1 MSPRPTLNR
10 AVATMLASVALSACA
25 TGEEAVDAG
34 QAATYL
40 ERLPSEEVVYFVL
53 PDRFENGD
61 PANDL
66 GGFSGDRLA
75 TGFDPEARGF
85 FHGGDLAG
93 LTSRLDY
100 LQGMGIT
107 AIWFAPI
114 FQNKPVQ
121 GPPGQES
128 AGYHGYWVTDFTR
141 PDAHFGTR
149 EEFAAFVE
157 AAHARGMKVYMDIIT
172 NHTADVITYADG
184 PDTNFEYRSLGDYP
198 YSTRGGLD
206 GEAINPGFMGHEDSS
221 EENFALLVDPNYA
234 YIPQVPEA
242 ERNVKVPAW
251 LNDPIYYHNR
261 GNSSFTGEDSRYG
274 DFSGLDDL
282 FTEHPRVRA
291 GMQEI
296 FCDWISQTRVDGFR
310 IDTARHVDPG
320 FWQEFVPAMQS
331 CATAAGI
338 PNFHMF
344 GEVYKDIP
352 ENGYIAEYTRRDG
365 LPAVLDFAF
374 QAAMRDVLGRDQGTV
389 VLAHM
394 FDGDVLYE
402 GGEETARNLPT
413 FLGNHDMG
421 RFSTLIRQD
430 MPGISQKELLDRVK
444 LGHAMMMSLRGSPV
458 IYYGDE
464 QGFVGDGDDQKARE
478 DMFPSRTP
486 DYNDNLLIGADG
498 TTADSNFDR
507 DHPLYRLI
515 AEFSAIRQAHPALT
529 RGRQQIR
536 HYEQEPG
543 IFAAARF
550 DSVDGTEYLAVFN
563 TSAQQRSAN
572 IQLNYRARQFE
583 TLSGNCPDAVSA
595 PGSAAFTLPA
605 FGWAVCRAKEDAR

>member
-1 MSPRPTLNR
+1 MSIRHALG
-10 AVATMLASVALSACA
+10 LALACVALPGCA
-25 TGEEAVDAG
+25 TAQVTHEQAEAPA
-34 QAATYL
+34 YL
-40 ERLPSEEVVYFVL
+40 ERLPSEEVIYFVL

-61 PANDL
+61 PSNDS
-66 GGFSGDRLA
+66 GEFSGGRLQ

-85 FHGGDLAG
+85 FHGGDLVG
-93 LTSRLDY
+93 LTARLDY
-100 LQGMGIT
+100 LEGLGVT

-121 GPPGQES
+121 GPPGDES

-141 PDAHFGTR
+141 PDSHFGTR
-149 EEFAAFVE
+149 EEFVAFVD

-184 PDTNFEYRSLGDYP
+184 DETNFEYRSLGDYP
-198 YSTRGGLD
+198 YSTRGGVD
-206 GEAINPGFMGHEDSS
+206 GEPINPGFTGDEDSR
-221 EENFALLVDPNYA
+221 EENFARLVDPSYA
-234 YIPQVPEA
+234 YIPEVPEA
-242 ERNVKVPAW
+242 ERDVKVPAW
-251 LNDPIYYHNR
+251 LNDPIFYHNR

-296 FCDWISQTRVDGFR
+296 FCDWITQTRVDGFR

-320 FWQEFVPAMQS
+320 FWQEFVPAMQE
-331 CATAAGI
+331 CAEASGI

-344 GEVYKDIP
+344 GEVYRDIP
-352 ENGYIAEYTRRDG
+352 DSGYIAEYTRRDG

-374 QAAMRDVLGRDQGTV
+374 QASMRELLGRNQGTV

-402 GGEETARNLPT
+402 GGEEAAKGLPT

-430 MPGISQKELLDRVK
+430 IPDISQDELLQRVM
-444 LGHAMMMSLRGSPV
+444 LGHAMMLSLRGSPT

-464 QGFVGDGDDQKARE
+464 QGFVGDGDDQRARE
-478 DMFPSRTP
+478 DMFPSRTAE
-486 DYNDNLLIGADG
+486 YNDNLLIGTDR
-498 TTADSNFDR
+498 TTADSNFDIS
-507 DHPLYRLI
+507 HPLYRLI
-515 AEFSAIRQAHPALT
+515 ADFSAIRRAHPAFT
-529 RGRQQIR
+529 RGRQQVR
-536 HYEQEPG
+536 HYEQEAG

-550 DSVDGTEYLAVFN
+550 DPDDGTEYLAVFN
-563 TSAQQRSAN
+563 TSSADRSAN
-572 IQLNYRARQFE
+572 VRVNYNARAFE
-583 TLSGNCPDAVSA
+583 TLAGDCPGSVSA
-595 PGSAAFTLPA
+595 PGSATFTLPA
-605 FGWAVCRAKEDAR
+605 FGWALCRVSEVAE